1 MTTTGLES
9 LSTVFTTLVG
19 WFGNMVEYII
29 TTPILLIPVGI
40 MVAGATIGLASR
52 LIGR

>member
-1 MTTTGLES
+1 MES
-9 LSTVFTTLVG
+9 LATVFTSIIG
-19 WFGNMVEYII
+19 YMGDMVDYII

-40 MVAGATIGLASR
+40 FVAGATIGLASR